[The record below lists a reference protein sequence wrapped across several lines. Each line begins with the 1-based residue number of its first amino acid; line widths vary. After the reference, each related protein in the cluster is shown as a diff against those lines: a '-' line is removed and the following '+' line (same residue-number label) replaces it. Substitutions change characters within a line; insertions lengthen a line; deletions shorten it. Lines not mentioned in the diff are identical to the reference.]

1 MAKKKAPARKSI
13 VKKATR
19 KAAPKAARKA
29 APTSVRKAAPNA
41 AASAAQQILSL
52 ERRIQAL
59 EANPVLA
66 LAGVI
71 VLEKGR
77 TCSTVKVTGNLQ
89 IVNGMGETDTT
100 NGCGNLIIGYN
111 ELPPPSSGAPSTRT
125 GSHNLIL
132 GRYHSHAS
140 YAGLLAGEMNVTSAN
155 APSSCVVG
163 GSEGAANA
171 DRVVVV
177 GGIENKANSNRCV
190 IIGGFDN
197 GANGGDRSVV
207 VGGVNNRAD
216 APESS
221 IFGGTGNTTGGNSST
236 ILGGSGLATTLPG
249 ERIP

>member
-1 MAKKKAPARKSI
+1 MAKKKAPARKAT

-19 KAAPKAARKA
+19 KAVAKT
-29 APTSVRKAAPNA
+29 APTAAKGLRGSAMP
-41 AASAAQQILSL
+41 AAQQILAL
-52 ERRIQAL
+52 ERRIREL

-71 VLEKGR
+71 VVEKGR
-77 TCSTVKVTGNLQ
+77 SCSTVKVTGNLQ

-111 ELPPPSSGAPSTRT
+111 EPPPAGSGAPSTRT

-132 GRYHSHAS
+132 GRFHSHAS
-140 YAGLLAGEMNVTSAN
+140 YAGLLSGEMNVISAS

-163 GSEGAANA
+163 GSEGSANA

-177 GGIENKANSNRCV
+177 GGVENKANSNRCV

-207 VGGVNNRAD
+207 AGGTNNRAD
-216 APESS
+216 APSS
-221 IFGGTGNTTGGNSST
+221 CILGGAGNTTSV
-236 ILGGSGLATTLPG
+236 GGSVIVG
-249 ERIP
+249 